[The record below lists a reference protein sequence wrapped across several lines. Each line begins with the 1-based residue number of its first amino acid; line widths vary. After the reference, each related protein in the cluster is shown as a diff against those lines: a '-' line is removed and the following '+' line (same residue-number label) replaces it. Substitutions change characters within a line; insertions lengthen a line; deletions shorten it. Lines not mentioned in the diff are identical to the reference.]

1 MKSVNWKVIDWT
13 QRTVDLAKNLGVSPS
28 VVSYH
33 RLKNHLRK
41 SDRANHRIDWSN
53 VDWTQPNFLIASFKN
68 ATPGAVSAARKEHA
82 PEELRSGYNVKG
94 SHSKLH
100 VRGNYKK
107 REVKVKTVDVVKVK
121 TVDANVAVAVASNIV
136 LPQAVPISKTIQPSW
151 INRKLIEIREWLFN
165 ICVSGKKVTSK

>member
-1 MKSVNWKVIDWT
+1 MKAVNWTVIDWS
-13 QRTVDLAKNLGVSPS
+13 QRTVDLAAHLGVSPS

-41 SDRANHRIDWSN
+41 NDRANHRIDWSN

-107 REVKVKTVDVVKVK
+107 KEVKVT
-121 TVDANVAVAVASNIV
+121 TVDANVAVAVASNIM
-136 LPQAVPISKTIQPSW
+136 LPQAVPISKTVQPSW

-165 ICVSGKKVTSK
+165 VCVSGKKAVSK

>member
-1 MKSVNWKVIDWT
+1 MKAINWTVIDWN
-13 QRTVDLAKNLGVSPS
+13 QRTVDLAANLGVSPS

-41 SDRANHRIDWSN
+41 NDRATHRIDWSN

-107 REVKVKTVDVVKVK
+107 KEVKVM
-121 TVDANVAVAVASNIV
+121 TVDANVAVAVASNIM
-136 LPQAVPISKTIQPSW
+136 LPQAVPISKTVQPSW

-165 ICVSGKKVTSK
+165 VCVSGKKAVSK

>member
-1 MKSVNWKVIDWT
+1 MKVINWTVIDWS
-13 QRTVDLAKNLGVSPS
+13 QRTVDIAASLSVSPS

-41 SDRANHRIDWSN
+41 NDRANHRIDWSN

-107 REVKVKTVDVVKVK
+107 KEVKVT
-121 TVDANVAVAVASNIV
+121 TVDANVAVAVASNIM
-136 LPQAVPISKTIQPSW
+136 LPQAVPISKTVQPSW

-165 ICVSGKKVTSK
+165 VCVSGKKVASK

>member
-1 MKSVNWKVIDWT
+1 MKAVNWTVIDWN
-13 QRTVDLAKNLGVSPS
+13 QRTVDIAASLSVSPS

-41 SDRANHRIDWSN
+41 NDRANHRIDWSN

-107 REVKVKTVDVVKVK
+107 KEVKVM
-121 TVDANVAVAVASNIV
+121 TVDANVAVAVASNIM
-136 LPQAVPISKTIQPSW
+136 LPQAVPISKTVQPSW

-165 ICVSGKKVTSK
+165 VCVSGKKAVSK

>member
-1 MKSVNWKVIDWT
+1 MKAVNWKVIDWN
-13 QRTVDLAKNLGVSPS
+13 QRTVDIAASLSVSPS

-41 SDRANHRIDWSN
+41 QARGTHRIDWSN

-68 ATPGAVSAARKEHA
+68 ATPGAVTAARKEHA
-82 PEELRSGYNVKG
+82 PKELRSGYNVKG

-107 REVKVKTVDVVKVK
+107 REVKVKTVD
-121 TVDANVAVAVASNIV
+121 ANVVVAPSIM
-136 LPQAVPISKTIQPSW
+136 LPQAVQIFKTVQPSW

-165 ICVSGKKVTSK
+165 ICVSGKKVASK

>member
-1 MKSVNWKVIDWT
+1 MKVINWTVIDWS
-13 QRTVDLAKNLGVSPS
+13 QRTVDIAASLSVSPS

-41 SDRANHRIDWSN
+41 NDRANHRIDWSN

-107 REVKVKTVDVVKVK
+107 KEVKVT
-121 TVDANVAVAVASNIV
+121 TVDANVAVAVASNIM
-136 LPQAVPISKTIQPSW
+136 LPQAVPISKTVQPSW

-165 ICVSGKKVTSK
+165 VCVSGKKAVSK

>member
-1 MKSVNWKVIDWT
+1 MKAVNWKVIDWN
-13 QRTVDLAKNLGVSPS
+13 QRTVDIAASLSVSPS

-41 SDRANHRIDWSN
+41 QARGTHRIDWSN

-68 ATPGAVSAARKEHA
+68 ATPGAVTAARKEHA

-107 REVKVKTVDVVKVK
+107 KEVMVKTVDVVKVT
-121 TVDANVAVAVASNIV
+121 TVDANVVVASSIM
-136 LPQAVPISKTIQPSW
+136 LPQAVQISKTVQPSW

>member
-1 MKSVNWKVIDWT
+1 MKAVNWTVIDWS
-13 QRTVDLAKNLGVSPS
+13 QRTVDLAAHLGVSPS

-41 SDRANHRIDWSN
+41 NDRANHRIDWSN
-53 VDWTQPNFLIASFKN
+53 GDWNQPNFVIASFKN

-107 REVKVKTVDVVKVK
+107 KEVKVT
-121 TVDANVAVAVASNIV
+121 TVDANVAVAVASNIM
-136 LPQAVPISKTIQPSW
+136 LPQAVPISKTVQPSW

-165 ICVSGKKVTSK
+165 VCVSGKKAVSK

>member
-1 MKSVNWKVIDWT
+1 MKAVNWTVIDWN
-13 QRTVDLAKNLGVSPS
+13 QRTVDIAASLSVSPS

-41 SDRANHRIDWSN
+41 NDRANHRIDWSN

-100 VRGNYKK
+100 VRSNYKK
-107 REVKVKTVDVVKVK
+107 REVKVTTVDV
-121 TVDANVAVAVASNIV
+121 NVAVAVASNIM
-136 LPQAVPISKTIQPSW
+136 LPQAVPISKTVQPSW

-165 ICVSGKKVTSK
+165 VCVSGKKAVSK

>member
-1 MKSVNWKVIDWT
+1 MKAVNWTVIDWN
-13 QRTVDLAKNLGVSPS
+13 QRTVDIAASLSVSPS

-41 SDRANHRIDWSN
+41 NDRANHRIDWSN

-107 REVKVKTVDVVKVK
+107 KEVKVT
-121 TVDANVAVAVASNIV
+121 TVDANVAVAVASNIM
-136 LPQAVPISKTIQPSW
+136 LPQAVPISKTVQPSW

-165 ICVSGKKVTSK
+165 VCVSGKKAVSK

>member
-1 MKSVNWKVIDWT
+1 MKAVNWTVIDWS
-13 QRTVDLAKNLGVSPS
+13 QRTVDLAAHLGVSPS

-41 SDRANHRIDWSN
+41 SNRANHRIDWSN

-107 REVKVKTVDVVKVK
+107 KEVKVM
-121 TVDANVAVAVASNIV
+121 TVDANVAVAVASNIM
-136 LPQAVPISKTIQPSW
+136 LPQAVLTSKTVQPSW

-165 ICVSGKKVTSK
+165 VCISGKKAVSK

>member
-1 MKSVNWKVIDWT
+1 MKAVNWTVIDWN
-13 QRTVDLAKNLGVSPS
+13 QRTVDIAASLSVSPS

-41 SDRANHRIDWSN
+41 NDRANHRIDWSN

-68 ATPGAVSAARKEHA
+68 ATPAAVSTARKEHA

-107 REVKVKTVDVVKVK
+107 REVKVTTVDVVKVK
-121 TVDANVAVAVASNIV
+121 TVDVNVAVASNIM
-136 LPQAVPISKTIQPSW
+136 LPQAVQISKTVQPSW

>member
-1 MKSVNWKVIDWT
+1 MKAVNWTVIDWN
-13 QRTVDLAKNLGVSPS
+13 QRTVDLAAHLGVSPS

-41 SDRANHRIDWSN
+41 NDRANHRIDWSN

-107 REVKVKTVDVVKVK
+107 KEVKVT
-121 TVDANVAVAVASNIV
+121 TVDANVAVAVASNIM
-136 LPQAVPISKTIQPSW
+136 LPQAVPISKTVQPSW

-165 ICVSGKKVTSK
+165 VCVSGKKAVSK

>member
-1 MKSVNWKVIDWT
+1 MKAVNWTVIDWN
-13 QRTVDLAKNLGVSPS
+13 QRTVDLAAHLGVSPS

-41 SDRANHRIDWSN
+41 NDRANHRIDWSN

-107 REVKVKTVDVVKVK
+107 KEVKVT
-121 TVDANVAVAVASNIV
+121 TVDANVAVASNIM
-136 LPQAVPISKTIQPSW
+136 LPQAVPISKTVQPSW

-165 ICVSGKKVTSK
+165 VCVSGKKAVSK

>member
-1 MKSVNWKVIDWT
+1 MKVINWTVIDWS
-13 QRTVDLAKNLGVSPS
+13 QRTVDLAAHLGVSPS

-41 SDRANHRIDWSN
+41 NDRANHRIDWSN

-107 REVKVKTVDVVKVK
+107 KEVKVT
-121 TVDANVAVAVASNIV
+121 TVDANVAVAVASNIM
-136 LPQAVPISKTIQPSW
+136 LPQAVPISKTVQPSW

-165 ICVSGKKVTSK
+165 VCVSGKKAVSK